1 MSIAQRLGHRLFVLV
16 LLGFLVGLP
25 CATHSYI
32 FRSKTDADV
41 VSGAT
46 MKLPE
51 QPSGEFVILINE
63 SLHGDTLS
71 DWQKFF
77 SGEDLPVIF
86 DDISCLTAEGDVT
99 GILLAERM
107 QAQLP
112 ENQMRLRSENPTLLV
127 SKAEAGLIDVAV
139 FSKEMA
145 DALKLNSSGQ
155 MEGVAVITVKG
166 GD

>member
-1 MSIAQRLGHRLFVLV
+1 MSIAKRLEHRLLVLV

-25 CATHSYI
+25 CATHTEI
-32 FRSKTDADV
+32 FHGKNNTDA

-63 SLHGDTLS
+63 SLHRDTLS
-71 DWQKFF
+71 DWKRFF
-77 SGEDLPVIF
+77 SGKDMPVIF
-86 DDISCLTAEGDVT
+86 DDISCLTAEGDLT

-112 ENQMRLRSENPTLLV
+112 ENQMRLRSEDPTLLV
-127 SKAEAGLIDVAV
+127 SKAEAGLIDVAI

-145 DALKLNSSGQ
+145 DALKLRAPGQ